1 MDENRQAQVKATKLL
16 QPLLDSTQA
25 AKASNGTHSSD
36 SAPSAHR
43 LPVTFRAAA
52 FALNALQHPRPKVRA
67 QAGSK
72 CCVFAMQHCQIAQ
85 RLQLPLSVS

>member
-52 FALNALQHPRPKVRA
+52 FALNALQHPRPKVGHKRGA
-67 QAGSK
+67 SAVSSPCSIVKQHKDCK
-72 CCVFAMQHCQIAQ
+72 C
-85 RLQLPLSVS
+85 L